1 MNEISSDLTQNENI
15 TFNNKLINAVIANCN
30 EENRTNLK
38 GLIEPLHPADLADL
52 LTFLNTDQRSYILGT
67 LKEDRYT
74 EVLAE
79 LDDTIIDETVQ
90 N

>member
-30 EENRTNLK
+30 EENRANLED
-38 GLIEPLHPADLADL
+38 LIEPLHPADLADL

-67 LKEDRYT
+67 CLLYTSPSPRDRG
-74 EVLAE
+74 
-79 LDDTIIDETVQ
+79 
-90 N
+90 